1 MWLSFSMSFYAQS
14 VKDLQYYKKINS
26 LKQND
31 GYLSKLTLHLPVH
44 VNVCVKVLK
53 METSSIDES
62 IIFIT
67 VLTATIETKKK
78 N

>member
-1 MWLSFSMSFYAQS
+1 
-14 VKDLQYYKKINS
+14 
-26 LKQND
+26 
-31 GYLSKLTLHLPVH
+31 
-44 VNVCVKVLK
+44 

-78 N
+78 KLKKKHMLMRFDLNNFLTIEDNKFVKMNERILHRYWNN

>member
-31 GYLSKLTLHLPVH
+31 GYLSKHYTYQY
-44 VNVCVKVLK
+44 
-53 METSSIDES
+53 M
-62 IIFIT
+62 
-67 VLTATIETKKK
+67 
-78 N
+78 

>member
-1 MWLSFSMSFYAQS
+1 
-14 VKDLQYYKKINS
+14 
-26 LKQND
+26 
-31 GYLSKLTLHLPVH
+31 
-44 VNVCVKVLK
+44 

-78 N
+78 KLKKKHMLMRFDLNNFLTLEDSKFVKMNERILHRYWNN